1 MMGARLPLL
10 CCALLVGCALLSKS
24 RPLELRYFEAVEPAA
39 ADQRAPAPPAP
50 AASAGGEQEQGL
62 RLRLGAVKAARHLDL
77 RIATRRGAHEVG
89 YHETLR
95 WTERPEE
102 YVRRALQRDLYQQ
115 AGFTRVV
122 SGPAPTL
129 EVELI
134 SFEEYD
140 QGGRRR
146 GRVELQTVL
155 HDERVQ
161 LDQET
166 VRVEADVDAAQGDAA
181 EALVA
186 ALGKALGQA
195 SRRVTERTRVVL
207 AEASR

>member
-1 MMGARLPLL
+1 MRGSRLSLL
-10 CCALLVGCALLSKS
+10 CSCALLLGCALLSKS
-24 RPLELRYFEAVEPAA
+24 KPLELRYFEAVEVGAAPGTASAA
-39 ADQRAPAPPAP
+39 APP
-50 AASAGGEQEQGL
+50 SAGGEQGP
-62 RLRLGAVKAARHLDL
+62 RLRLGAVKSARHLDM
-77 RIATRRGAHEVG
+77 RIATRRGAYELG

-102 YVRRALQRDLYQQ
+102 YVRRALLRDLYQQ

-129 EVELI
+129 EVELMA
-134 SFEEYD
+134 FEECE

-155 HDERVQ
+155 HDEHVQ

-166 VRVEADVDAAQGDAA
+166 IRVETDVDAAQSDAA

-186 ALGKALGQA
+186 ALGQALGQA

>member
-1 MMGARLPLL
+1 MIDLRLPLL
-10 CCALLVGCALLSKS
+10 SCCALLLGCALLSKS
-24 RPLELRYFEAVEPAA
+24 DPLELRYFEALGAAQDQRQPASPAA
-39 ADQRAPAPPAP
+39 
-50 AASAGGEQEQGL
+50 AASAGGEQAP
-62 RLRLGAVKAARHLDL
+62 RLRLGAVTSARHLDL
-77 RIATRRGAHEVG
+77 RIATRRGAHELG

-102 YVRRALQRDLYQQ
+102 YVRRALSRDLYEQ
-115 AGFTRVV
+115 ASFTRVV

-129 EVELI
+129 EVELMA
-134 SFEEYD
+134 FEECE

-166 VRVEADVDAAQGDAA
+166 IRVETDIDAAQRDGA

-186 ALGKALGQA
+186 ALGQALSQA

>member
-1 MMGARLPLL
+1 MMGTRLPLL
-10 CCALLVGCALLSKS
+10 CCALLAGCALLSKS
-24 RPLELRYFEAVEPAA
+24 EPLELRYFEAVEARPTSGPA
-39 ADQRAPAPPAP
+39 APAPPP
-50 AASAGGEQEQGL
+50 SAGGEQSQ
-62 RLRLGAVKAARHLDL
+62 RLRLGSVKAARHLDM
-77 RIATRRGAHEVG
+77 RIATRRGAYELG
-89 YHETLR
+89 YHEKLR

-102 YVRRALQRDLYQQ
+102 YVRRALLHDLYDQ

-134 SFEEYD
+134 AFEECE

-166 VRVEADVDAAQGDAA
+166 IRVETEVDAAQGDSA

-186 ALGKALGQA
+186 ALGQALGQA